1 MNNTKEENTS
11 LNNKQIAR
19 NTIALYI
26 RMLFTTI
33 VSLYT
38 SRVVLRA
45 LGVDDF
51 GLYGLVGGVVA
62 MLGFINTALSGATSR
77 FITYELGRNDVE
89 RLSKTFSSA
98 KLELR

>member
-1 MNNTKEENTS
+1 MDIGTRNSKIAKNTV
-11 LNNKQIAR
+11 
-19 NTIALYI
+19 ALYI

-38 SRVVLRA
+38 SRVVLQA
-45 LGVDDF
+45 LGVEDF

-77 FITYELGRNDVE
+77 FI
-89 RLSKTFSSA
+89 
-98 KLELR
+98 